1 MISLADLFILYGLI
15 LLVTV
20 GYIVGAIV
28 FAYLICYIGCF
39 LIEKMRNL
47 RYGNKNSV

>member
-1 MISLADLFILYGLI
+1 MISLGDLFILYGLI

-20 GYIVGAIV
+20 GFIVGIIV
-28 FAYLICYIGCF
+28 VAYLLYYFVYF

-47 RYGNKNSV
+47 

>member
-1 MISLADLFILYGLI
+1 MISLGDLFILYGLI

-28 FAYLICYIGCF
+28 VAYLLCYF
-39 LIEKMRNL
+39 VNLLIEKMRNL
-47 RYGNKNSV
+47 RHGHKNSV

>member
-1 MISLADLFILYGLI
+1 MISLGDLFILYGLI

-28 FAYLICYIGCF
+28 LAYLVCYIVYF
-39 LIEKMRNL
+39 LLEKMRNL
-47 RYGNKNSV
+47 RHGNKNSV